1 MPTLFHL
8 ALLAAFPLLAIA
20 AALKDLTSFTIPNGI
35 SAGLAAGF
43 LAMAVVVAMPLPIL
57 GLHLLVGAVAL
68 TVGVA
73 MFAAGWVGGGD
84 AKLLAACSLW
94 LGWPATQMF
103 LLDTAVA
110 GGVFAM
116 VLLTLRAPLVRAHTP
131 VLNGW
136 PARLTMPGEPA
147 PYGVAIA
154 VGALAAFP
162 AGDLMQL
169 LHQVH

>member
-1 MPTLFHL
+1 LPTLFHL
-8 ALLAAFPLLAIA
+8 TLLAAFPLLAIA

-35 SAGLAAGF
+35 SVGLAAAFIPIALFG
-43 LAMAVVVAMPLPIL
+43 AMPMSVL

-68 TVGVA
+68 AVGVA

-94 LGWPATQMF
+94 LGWPATQLF
-103 LLDTAVA
+103 LFDTAVA

-154 VGALAAFP
+154 IGALAAFP
-162 AGDLMQL
+162 ATDFMPF
-169 LHQVH
+169 LHRIH

>member
-1 MPTLFHL
+1 MP
-8 ALLAAFPLLAIA
+8 
-20 AALKDLTSFTIPNGI
+20 
-35 SAGLAAGF
+35 
-43 LAMAVVVAMPLPIL
+43 MPLL

-68 TVGVA
+68 AVGVA

-94 LGWPATQMF
+94 LGWPATQAF
-103 LLDTAVA
+103 LFDTAVA

-116 VLLTLRAPLVRAHTP
+116 ALLTLRAPLVRAHTP

-154 VGALAAFP
+154 IGALAAFP
-162 AGDLMQL
+162 ATDFMSF
-169 LHQVH
+169 LHRVY